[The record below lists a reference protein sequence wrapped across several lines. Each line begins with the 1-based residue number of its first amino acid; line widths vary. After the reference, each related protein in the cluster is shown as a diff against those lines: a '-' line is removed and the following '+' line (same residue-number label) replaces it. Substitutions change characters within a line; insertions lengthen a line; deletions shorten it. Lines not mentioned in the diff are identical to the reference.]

1 MTIKQVQELGG
12 KLAANINK
20 VIMGKKQ
27 VVGLTVAAMLAQGHL
42 LLEDVPGT
50 GKTMLAKS
58 IARSVDAD
66 FSRIQFTPDLLP
78 GDITGVSV
86 YDKNSGTFTFHK
98 GPLFTNILLADEI
111 NRATPRTQS
120 ALLEAMEEKQ
130 ITADGE
136 SRALDGFFFVVA
148 TQNPIETYGT
158 FALPEA
164 QLDRFMMEL
173 SLGYPTAEDSK
184 RIFASHLAGDRLDEI
199 SPVCTVSDIV
209 EAQKACCSVFVH
221 ECILDYVQNILE
233 ATRTTDGFALGA
245 STRAG
250 LVLLRA
256 AQSVA
261 ALSGRDFVSPE
272 DIKQLAV
279 PVLAHRV
286 ILRAGERRE
295 ALSASA
301 AISRILASVAAPT
314 ENWKK

>member
-1 MTIKQVQELGG
+1 MTIKQVQELGV
-12 KLAANINK
+12 KLASNINK

-27 VVGLTVAAMLAQGHL
+27 AVSLTIATMFAQGHL

-50 GKTMLAKS
+50 GKTMLAKA

-86 YDKNSGTFTFHK
+86 FDKNSGSFTFHK

-136 SRALDGFFFVVA
+136 TRALDGFFFVVA
-148 TQNPIETYGT
+148 TQNPVETYGT
-158 FALPEA
+158 FPLPEA

-173 SLGYPTAEDSK
+173 SLGYPSAEDSK
-184 RIFASHLAGDRLDEI
+184 RILASHLANDKLEEI
-199 SPVCTVSDIV
+199 APVCTINDIV
-209 EAQKACCSVFVH
+209 EAQKVCRSVFVH
-221 ECILDYVQNILE
+221 ECIIDYVQNILE
-233 ATRTTDGFALGA
+233 ATRGADSFALGA

-250 LVLLRA
+250 IVLLRA

-261 ALSGRDFVSPE
+261 ALLGRDYVTPE

-286 ILRAGERRE
+286 ILHAGERRE
-295 ALSASA
+295 ALSSSA
-301 AISRILASVAAPT
+301 AIGRVLSSVSAPT
-314 ENWKK
+314 ENWK